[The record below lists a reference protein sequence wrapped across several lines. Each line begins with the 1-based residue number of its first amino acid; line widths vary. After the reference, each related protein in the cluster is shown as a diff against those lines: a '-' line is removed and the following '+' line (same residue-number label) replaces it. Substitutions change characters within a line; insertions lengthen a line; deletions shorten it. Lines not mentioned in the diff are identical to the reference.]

1 MIPKLSL
8 VTFVENAC
16 VHGIESK
23 TEPGWIFVRI
33 YMTEKDIVFEVEDTG
48 IGMNEEMRN
57 NLLFK
62 MNNASLELIK
72 SGTGVGMTNAC
83 LRLKMMTDDKARFD
97 LESEPGVGTTV
108 FIAIPR

>member
-1 MIPKLSL
+1 
-8 VTFVENAC
+8 
-16 VHGIESK
+16 
-23 TEPGWIFVRI
+23 
-33 YMTEKDIVFEVEDTG
+33 
-48 IGMNEEMRN
+48 
-57 NLLFK
+57 